1 LVYLSLLV
9 GGGVLLGDLVA
20 IILAFLNGEITT
32 RFILKAGVL
41 LVVVGAAFLLLLAG
55 RTWILDCS

>member
-20 IILAFLNGEITT
+20 VILAFLNGEITT

-41 LVVVGAAFLLLLAG
+41 LSG
-55 RTWILDCS
+55 W